1 MTRKRE
7 SSEDLISHPTLV
19 PEGKRCSQESI
30 STERN
35 CPPTLSIGGILE
47 TEERQYLDLDKRARR
62 FDDQVLAD
70 EQWQHYDLGRWNQEL
85 TSELNAE
92 VWLGS

>member
-1 MTRKRE
+1 
-7 SSEDLISHPTLV
+7 
-19 PEGKRCSQESI
+19 
-30 STERN
+30 
-35 CPPTLSIGGILE
+35 LE